1 MRILRHATLSFVALA
16 VTAAFL
22 ACSSAGGGN
31 APGGGT
37 GQSGSPG
44 SGGSSITTGG
54 GSGGEAGTVIT
65 TDGGGSGGFDP
76 DSGCGYALIP
86 SEREPGSIMIVYDAS
101 CSMDECADGNSSNCE
116 ECTQGDSKWKQAKSG
131 MTTVLQELPDDVR
144 MGLVLFPDTT
154 SGGNCAEPSAPKV
167 DIDSLDVTRGSIL
180 TWVGGTTKGGT
191 TPTQQS
197 LQLAYGVVQKI
208 QGSGRKGV
216 LLVTDGA
223 WNCGSSNKPIFD
235 NAAKNWNDYQIA
247 TIVVGIPGSASDT
260 LSHLAEIGGTARTP
274 GCNGTLDDPGTL
286 FKDESCGS
294 DPSTCC
300 HYVVGTNVQSDL
312 VQALKDIASK
322 FLTSCVFKVP
332 KGNDPS
338 KFDPG
343 FVNVYVDGE
352 VVYPDDTQGWSYVGG
367 GTDAIEIHG
376 QLCDQLLTGDKDKVE
391 IMLGCKTVVK

>member
-1 MRILRHATLSFVALA
+1 MRILSHATPSLVALA
-16 VTAAFL
+16 ATAAFL
-22 ACSSAGGGN
+22 ACSAGGGDVP
-31 APGGGT
+31 AGGAQAGSAGT
-37 GQSGSPG
+37 GGSAIVSSGGSGGDAGGVIQTDSG
-44 SGGSSITTGG
+44 SGGS
-54 GSGGEAGTVIT
+54 
-65 TDGGGSGGFDP
+65 FDP

-101 CSMDECADGNSSNCE
+101 CSMDECADGNSDNCE
-116 ECTQGDSKWKQAKSG
+116 QCSQGESKWKQAKTA
-131 MTTVLQELPDDVR
+131 MTTVLEELPNDVR

-154 SGGNCAEPSAPKV
+154 AGGNCAEPSAPKV
-167 DIDSLDVTRGSIL
+167 DIDSLDITRGSIL

-197 LQLAYGVVQKI
+197 LQLAYSVVQQI

-235 NAAKNWNDYQIA
+235 NATKNWNDYQIA

-260 LSHLAEIGGTARTP
+260 LSHLANVGGTDRIA
-274 GCNGTLDDPGTL
+274 GCNGGLDDPGTL

-300 HYVVGTNVQSDL
+300 HYVVGSNVQNDL

-338 KFDPG
+338 KFDPA

-352 VVYPDDTQGWSYVGG
+352 LVYPDDTEGWSYVGG
-367 GTDAIEIHG
+367 GTDAVEIHG
-376 QLCDQLLTGDKDKVE
+376 QLCEQLLTGDKDKVE